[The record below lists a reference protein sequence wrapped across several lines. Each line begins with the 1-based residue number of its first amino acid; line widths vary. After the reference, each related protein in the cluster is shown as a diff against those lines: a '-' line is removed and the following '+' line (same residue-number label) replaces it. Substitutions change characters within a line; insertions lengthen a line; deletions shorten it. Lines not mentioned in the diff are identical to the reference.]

1 MRLTTWPGI
10 IIDISKDL
18 LWAIMTKNCGK
29 WPMRR
34 KMFVFSDLYRVCEH
48 FLGEPRRKGT
58 SHCVFKTPWL
68 GDPRVN
74 IQNDNGKARAYQ
86 VRQVVAAIRRLKE
99 FNDGCE

>member
-1 MRLTTWPGI
+1 MGDYDKELRQMADAPQ
-10 IIDISKDL
+10 
-18 LWAIMTKNCGK
+18 NV
-29 WPMRR
+29 R
-34 KMFVFSDLYRVCEH
+34 FSDLYRVCEH

-99 FNDGCE
+99 FNRT

>member
-1 MRLTTWPGI
+1 MGDYDKELRQMADAPQ
-10 IIDISKDL
+10 
-18 LWAIMTKNCGK
+18 NV
-29 WPMRR
+29 R
-34 KMFVFSDLYRVCEH
+34 FSDLYRVYEH
-48 FLGEPRRKGT
+48 FFGEPRRKGT

>member
-1 MRLTTWPGI
+1 MGDYDKELRQMADAPQ
-10 IIDISKDL
+10 
-18 LWAIMTKNCGK
+18 NV
-29 WPMRR
+29 R
-34 KMFVFSDLYRVCEH
+34 FSDLYRVCEH
-48 FLGEPRRKGT
+48 FFDEPRRRGT
-58 SHCVFKTPWL
+58 SHCVFKTPWP